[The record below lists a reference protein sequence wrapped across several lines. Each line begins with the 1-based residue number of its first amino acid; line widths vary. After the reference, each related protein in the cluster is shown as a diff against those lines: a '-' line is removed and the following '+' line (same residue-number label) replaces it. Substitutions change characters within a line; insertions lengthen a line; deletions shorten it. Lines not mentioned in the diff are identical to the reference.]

1 MGLCEVVA
9 PVEERSAPATSLKP
23 PNEVRREDSRCDKLS
38 CSPGG
43 AVVASV
49 RRSSEPRRVKR
60 RVPQVELPKRGSS
73 GGVLKQQV
81 ALSAEVSFGV
91 LLTVSL
97 RVVSR
102 DLGSSSSRTRSSKFP
117 KQDRRVRAFG

>member
-9 PVEERSAPATSLKP
+9 PVEERSAPATSLKL
-23 PNEVRREDSRCDKLS
+23 PNEVRRKDSRCDKLS
-38 CSPGG
+38 CSLGG
-43 AVVASV
+43 VVVASV

-81 ALSAEVSFGV
+81 VLSAEVSFGV
-91 LLTVSL
+91 LLTVSS

-102 DLGSSSSRTRSSKFP
+102 DLGSSASRTRSSKFP